1 MLRDAVVVK
10 VNPNQFGADIQ
21 YRDSAEEQRGVKIAG
36 RVYWNLNVG
45 DYVLVAY
52 LDGDSSNPIILDKVL
67 LPGAD
72 LIKNSSPDDIHL
84 VHEVKND
91 DGDITGRIEFRT
103 DKNGKLT
110 VDVSGE
116 TGSIEINAEGTEGKL
131 TINCSGDIEVNSGG
145 DVKIDG
151 AGSVNLGANLVK
163 HLVNDYPTCLFTGL
177 PHSVFNTNVKV

>member
-21 YRDSAEEQRGVKIAG
+21 YRDSAEIQRDVKMAG
-36 RVYWNLNVG
+36 RVYWNVKVG
-45 DYVLVAY
+45 DYVIVAF
-52 LDGDSSNPIILDKVL
+52 LDGQQDNPIILDKVML
-67 LPGAD
+67 KGD
-72 LIKNSSPDDIHL
+72 SLIENSSLDDIHL

-91 DGDITGRIEFRT
+91 DGDVTGRIEFRT

-116 TGSIEINAEGTEGKL
+116 TGSIEINADGTEGKL

-151 AGSVNLGANLVK
+151 AGFVSLGSNLAK

-177 PHSVFNTNVKV
+177 PHAVFNINTKV